1 MAAASVL
8 RNVVMDG
15 TGECKRT
22 QCGPI
27 EDDVKH
33 KMVGEEGEYAR
44 GRREDCAL
52 GVIVHGHC
60 RERACR
66 LLLVLQRGKKYVNI
80 WNY

>member
-44 GRREDCAL
+44 GRREDCTL

-60 RERACR
+60 CERARVCSSIVACAAER
-66 LLLVLQRGKKYVNI
+66 EEVR
-80 WNY
+80 